1 MAFLE
6 RYLSILTRSQ
16 VADIRRQIEERA
28 KSGEIRSQ
36 EQFNKE
42 LSSAI
47 LEVSTDNT
55 PKTVAPTFTPLS
67 KTDADLY
74 NEFCSSALVDL
85 RSLFRESNYS
95 DFLIGL
101 EEASS
106 KDFTDTINAAIKS
119 LRGVLAARRENYRYS
134 GSVGEIFF
142 EGFDDPATRE
152 LRGVVYN
159 NGVMSLETRN
169 AQNRIFDIE
178 KVEILR
184 YPRAGAIYVV
194 NSEFNPET
202 NPKVLAPGSFRG
214 YWAETALVDAMPVMK
229 FQNDPE
235 IPYNRSYSGILAIA
249 RVTFTTPISLNSLNI
264 DPYTDFPIEIPWL
277 RYRVTRSGS
286 WNHVTRSGQRFTTST
301 SKSVH
306 LFNLDRVTMSVLEIP
321 ILQQNS
327 SMTNTI
333 ITQHEEMQMDYLQS
347 TLENDTR
354 ELEYELDKYLTVK
367 TQNVDYRRAV
377 ASILRSENVDTAIRD
392 VFDIVGVGKKAIQP
406 SSDGFIGLDS
416 DCPSCI
422 VEAKAFDKGLKH
434 SFVYGLFGI
443 SPLSVNYSRK
453 GVHKSP
459 LFDTVSKQIVSAVLT
474 ADFETPDISSVN
486 FFVELESGRK
496 LPIAP
501 DGTTL
506 FREHIP
512 IGRDIT
518 GYPKAYFVDAS
529 SNEEFIPNRRNLAEI
544 QINRVFPSFF
554 MKSPLSASTV
564 KLYRNGIL
572 IPYSSYSINSDERY
586 IDLAISTTDPLLA
599 PFGSEDEIL
608 VEYTIDPEY
617 EAPRHLR
624 FNSPRITPSGDILMS
639 FNTDLYEFNTSKSYA
654 LHISSPDN
662 QWYKLNSNE
671 YYITNNSLIVSGSIL
686 GTVFPSFEGIVTDF
700 QFYSFNPS
708 TKGNV
713 GRRDF
718 SGSPYRV
725 DLISSVT
732 ERIGN
737 TTDLFNI
744 VSKRFTGKYRLA
756 NYIIELQHIPLIDY
770 NLYKYDGTW
779 NNEPGT
785 GNPYIP
791 ILVRIGSGENVSTAV
806 DITPYKS
813 EEVPYLNPYEEVGFY
828 QFYLRGNIL
837 YFNSQSCPMDIT
849 VSYEHL
855 GSSIRLVTELNT
867 NRPGSSDYTPLVKDY
882 TLRLGVLE

>member
-6 RYLSILTRSQ
+6 QYLSILSRAQ
-16 VADIRRQIEERA
+16 VADIRRQIESRA
-28 KSGEIRSQ
+28 RNGEIRSQ

-42 LSSAI
+42 LSQAI
-47 LEVSTDNT
+47 LEVSVDNT
-55 PKTVAPTFTPLS
+55 PTTVSPTLAPLS
-67 KTDADLY
+67 KTDADVY
-74 NEFCSSALVDL
+74 NEFCSSALIDL

-95 DFLIGL
+95 DYLIGL

-106 KDFTDTINAAIKS
+106 KDFTDTINAAIKR
-119 LRGVLAARRENYRYS
+119 LRGVLSARRENYKYS
-134 GSVGEIFF
+134 GSVGNIFF

-152 LRGVVYN
+152 LKGVVYN

-184 YPRAGAIYVV
+184 YPKSGAIYVV
-194 NSEFNPET
+194 NSEFNPED

-229 FQNDPE
+229 FHNDEE
-235 IPYNRSYSGILAIA
+235 IPVNRTYSGILAIA
-249 RVTFTTPISLNSLNI
+249 RITFTIPISLNSLNI

-277 RYRVTRSGS
+277 RYRVTRNGS
-286 WNHVTRSGQRFTTST
+286 WNHLTRSGNRFRTVT
-301 SKSVH
+301 SKAVH

-321 ILQQNS
+321 ILQMNS

-333 ITQHEEMQMDYLQS
+333 ITEHEETQIDYLQS
-347 TLENDTR
+347 TLANDTR

-367 TQNVDYRRAV
+367 TENRDYRKAV

-392 VFDIVGVGKKAIQP
+392 VFEIVGIGKKAVQP

-416 DCPSCI
+416 DCPSCVI
-422 VEAKAFDKGLKH
+422 EQKVFDKGLKH

-443 SPLSVNYSRK
+443 SPLSVHYSRK

-459 LFDTVSKQIVSAVLT
+459 PFDTVSKQIASATIT
-474 ADFETPDISSVN
+474 ADFETPDISTVN
-486 FFVELESGRK
+486 FFVELEGGRK

-501 DGTTL
+501 DGTSL

-512 IGRDIT
+512 IGRDIA

-529 SNEEFIPNRRNLAEI
+529 SNEEFIPNRRNLTEI

-554 MKSPLSASTV
+554 MKSPLNSSSV
-564 KLYRNGIL
+564 KLYRNGIS
-572 IPYSSYSINSDERY
+572 IPFANYSINSDERY
-586 IDLAISTTDPLLA
+586 IDLAISTTDPLLS
-599 PFGSEDEIL
+599 PFGSEDEIVL
-608 VEYTIDPEY
+608 EYTIDPEY

-624 FNSPRITPSGDILMS
+624 FNSPRITLSGDILMS
-639 FNTDLYEFNTSKSYA
+639 FNTDTYEFNTSKAYA
-654 LHISSPDN
+654 LHISSPEN
-662 QWYKLNSNE
+662 QWYKLNPNE
-671 YYITNNSLIVSGSIL
+671 YYITDNTLIVSGSIVNNL
-686 GTVFPSFEGIVTDF
+686 FPSFEGVVTDF

-725 DLISSVT
+725 DLVSSVT
-732 ERIGN
+732 ERIGA
-737 TTDLFNI
+737 TTNSFTI
-744 VSKRFTGKYRLA
+744 VSKKFSGKYKLT
-756 NYIIELQHIPLIDY
+756 NYIIELPHIPLIDY

-779 NNEPGT
+779 INEPGQST
-785 GNPYIP
+785 PYFP
-791 ILVRIGSGENVSTAV
+791 ISVEIGSGINVVRAV

-813 EEVPYLNPYEEVGFY
+813 DDVPYLNPYEEVGFY

-837 YFNSQSCPMDIT
+837 YFNTQSSPLDIT

-855 GSSIRLVTELNT
+855 GSSIRLVTELHN
-867 NRPGSSDYTPLVKDY
+867 NRPGSSDYTPLVRDY